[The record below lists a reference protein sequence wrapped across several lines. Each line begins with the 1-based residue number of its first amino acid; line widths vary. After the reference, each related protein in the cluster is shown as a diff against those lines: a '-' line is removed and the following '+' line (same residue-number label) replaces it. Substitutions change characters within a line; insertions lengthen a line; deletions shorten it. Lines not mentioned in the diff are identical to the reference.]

1 MSVAALRQLRA
12 HPLRTVLTLL
22 GMVFGVGAVVAMSC
36 IGAGAQE
43 EILRRIEAMGATV
56 VHVLADPVEE
66 DERGG
71 VINDSQ
77 GLTRADVHALAELLS
92 GQGARLAYATWLH
105 PWATSLA
112 LDPHDVEVIGV
123 DEGFLEVVGHA
134 VAEGRPLHPLDHGRQ
149 RSVVLVGPRLARD
162 AGEAVALGRWIRLNQ
177 EWFEV
182 VGVLQERRTEQP
194 GAAGGQGGL
203 AGDPERFDR
212 ALVLPWSTLHRKL
225 APPRTYGELDAVTL
239 TVASTPATL
248 PAKRLAE
255 ALLLSRHGG
264 VRDFRVVAPEEL
276 LRQRQETQ
284 RILNAVLI
292 SIAAISLLVG
302 GIGVMNIMLANIL
315 ERISEIG
322 LRRAVGA
329 TRGDIFR
336 QFLTEAV
343 VVCFMGG
350 AAGVGV
356 GLGLAWAASVWAD
369 LPVAMAWPSMLLA
382 FAISVGVGVVF
393 GFFPAR
399 QAALIQ
405 PIQALHNE

>member
-1 MSVAALRQLRA
+1 MSIAALRQLRV

-36 IGAGAQE
+36 IGAGAQR

-77 GLTRADVHALAELLS
+77 GLTRQDVAALQELLA
-92 GQGARLAYATWLH
+92 GQGTRLAYASWLH
-105 PWATSLA
+105 PWASSLPA
-112 LDPHDVEVIGV
+112 DPHELSVVGV
-123 DEGFLEVVGHA
+123 DEGFLDVVGHT
-134 VAEGRPLHPLDHGRQ
+134 VAQGRPLHPLDHRRQ
-149 RSVVLVGPRLARD
+149 RSVALVGSRLAT
-162 AGEAVALGRWIRLNQ
+162 EAAEATAVGSWLRLNQ

-182 VGVLQERRTEQP
+182 VGVLQPRSDDGSP
-194 GAAGGQGGL
+194 GGAKGGL
-203 AGDPERFDR
+203 AGDSERFDR
-212 ALVLPWSTLHRKL
+212 AVVLPWSTLHHKL
-225 APPRTYGELDAVTL
+225 TPPRTYGELDALTV

-248 PAKRLAE
+248 PAKELAE
-255 ALLLSRHGG
+255 ALLLARHGG

-284 RILNAVLI
+284 RILNAVLM

-343 VVCFMGG
+343 VVCFLGG

-356 GLGLAWAASVWAD
+356 GLALAWAASVWAE
-369 LPVAMAWPSMLLA
+369 LPVALAWESMLLA
-382 FAISVGVGVVF
+382 FAISVGVGLVF
-393 GFFPAR
+393 GFVPAR
-399 QAALIQ
+399 QAARIQ
-405 PIQALHNE
+405 PIQALHSE